1 MAEIAGFN
9 ILLDGIDGPEEDK
22 TIVCLSFTHGATQ
35 NISLTNDDISGTGH
49 LIPFTFVH
57 KVDTS
62 TPVIQQYCMLGKSI
76 KTASFQY
83 AVNRDG
89 EIIAVLLVDMEGVHI
104 AKAEVQTILKNPD
117 DPTSAHAIEEVQ
129 LVCDRITWTGEGNIT
144 KSFPE

>member
-1 MAEIAGFN
+1 MAEKAGFS
-9 ILLDGIDGPEEDK
+9 ILLDGIDGEQEDK
-22 TIVCLSFTHGATQ
+22 SIVCLSFNHGSTQ

-49 LIPFTFVH
+49 LIPFTFIH
-57 KVDTS
+57 KVDS
-62 TPVIQQYCMLGKSI
+62 ATPVLQQFCMLGKSV

-89 EIIAVLLVDMEGVHI
+89 EIIAVLLVDMEVVHI
-104 AKAEVQTILKNPD
+104 AKAEVKTILKDPD
-117 DPTSAHAIEEVQ
+117 DPTSAHAVEEVQ